1 MKIDNNIK
9 QYIDSNILSK
19 YQKNDKGHGID
30 HIEYVIKRSMR
41 FAETIDNINM
51 NMVYVIA
58 AYHDLG
64 HNVDAKRHEE
74 ISAQLL
80 LGDDDLKKF
89 FSDEEIKIMSE
100 AVYDHRASL
109 EYEPRS
115 IYGKIVSSADRN
127 TELEA
132 PFKRTYEYRKK
143 HSPSSSLKQMMDESY
158 EHLVDKFGSKGYA
171 TEKMYFED
179 EEYKIFLDELNRIL
193 LNRELFNTMYMK
205 INNIEE

>member
-143 HSPSSSLKQMMDESY
+143 HSPSSSLKQIMDESY